1 MSTADGHDG
10 APSAISN
17 DDQRPSGVT
26 AARVIVAAL
35 TVAGMAAVTRAHWS
49 DPAVAVALAV
59 LVGIA
64 GWLAII
70 DFEIRRLPNKI
81 VGPLAAVVTAVVV
94 LAGLLSEDPGRSA
107 KAVLLGLA
115 ALGFF
120 LIGNL
125 IGGMGMGDVK
135 YAYPIG
141 TTLGWYGAQPLISA
155 ALVTVVAGG
164 LAAVFVLASGKGRRY
179 RLAYGPFMSLGLV
192 AGLLVAATPSL

>member
-10 APSAISN
+10 AASAISS
-17 DDQRPSGVT
+17 DDQHPSGVT
-26 AARVIVAAL
+26 PARVIVAAL
-35 TVAGMAAVTRAHWS
+35 TVAGMAAVASAHWP

-107 KAVLLGLA
+107 QAVLLGLA

-141 TTLGWYGAQPLISA
+141 TTLGWYGTQPLISA

-164 LAAVFVLASGKGRRY
+164 LAAVVVLASGKGRRY

-192 AGLLVAATPSL
+192 AGLLVAATP